1 MTEKRKSDDMAK
13 KKTRTRRRKKYFS
26 IYDAAVAYGN
36 LHILT
41 EMATGYGPIGWV
53 TGDFDLME
61 SKRYDAGLNT
71 NSMVWTGSSQI
82 SMRDMLNEPGQS
94 FSTITGN
101 VRANAVGATVNAVLF
116 NVGANVLKKA
126 MKTPIRNSNKI
137 IRQLNMGVQI

>member
-1 MTEKRKSDDMAK
+1 
-13 KKTRTRRRKKYFS
+13 
-26 IYDAAVAYGN
+26 
-36 LHILT
+36 
-41 EMATGYGPIGWV
+41 
-53 TGDFDLME
+53 
-61 SKRYDAGLNT
+61 
-71 NSMVWTGSSQI
+71 
-82 SMRDMLNEPGQS
+82 MRDMLNEPGQS

>member
-1 MTEKRKSDDMAK
+1 MAK

-53 TGDFDLME
+53 AGDYD
-61 SKRYDAGLNT
+61 SKSRTIGDSWNAGT
-71 NSMVWTGSSQI
+71 SMVWSGASQI
-82 SMRDMLNEPGQS
+82 SMRDMLNEPGQA

-101 VRANAVGATVNAVLF
+101 VKANAVGATVNAILF

-126 MKTPIRNSNKI
+126 MRTPIRNSNKI

>member
-1 MTEKRKSDDMAK
+1 MAK

-53 TGDFDLME
+53 TGDYDLKAMTVGD
-61 SKRYDAGLNT
+61 SWHGNQTLSWSGQT
-71 NSMVWTGSSQI
+71 QI

-101 VRANAVGATVNAVLF
+101 VKANAVGATVNAILF

-126 MKTPIRNSNKI
+126 MRTPIRNSNKI